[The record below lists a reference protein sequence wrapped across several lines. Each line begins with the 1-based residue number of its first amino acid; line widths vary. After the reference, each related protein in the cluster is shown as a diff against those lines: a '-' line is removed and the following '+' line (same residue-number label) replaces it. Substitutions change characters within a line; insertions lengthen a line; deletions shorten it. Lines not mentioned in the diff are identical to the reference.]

1 MTRGPEVGYHGDGEV
16 GGVRNNQGA
25 IRGDASIGHD
35 HGPEELSGE
44 EREGQGGG
52 IGGVH
57 CM

>member
-44 EREGQGGG
+44 EREDREEE
-52 IGGVH
+52 
-57 CM
+57 